1 MVAMS
6 VMLLFSKLTGEEGI
20 PLPEALFWRQLMP
33 TVAIFGWLASRS
45 ELGRL
50 RTRRFWIHGRRAVIG
65 AIGMSLTLGVVR
77 ILPMAEATILGFTT
91 PMFAVI
97 LATLLLREAVGW
109 WRWGAVVLGLIG
121 VLVIV
126 GPDRGHLPVHG
137 VMVGLGAAFF
147 VALISIQVRDL
158 GRTEESICI
167 VFYFSALSALLLVP
181 GAIYTAQAH
190 SLHHWLLLLGL
201 GVTGLATQLLLTAAL
216 RFGRVASVI
225 VMDYSQLIWTT
236 LWGVLFFAQTPPA
249 ATWLGAPL
257 IIAAGLIIA
266 WREQVVHRRPAID
279 PTLSAN
285 LD

>member
-20 PLPEALFWRQLMP
+20 ALPEALFWRQLLP
-33 TVAIFGWLASRS
+33 AVAILGWLAARN

-50 RTRRFWIHGRRAVIG
+50 RTGRFWIHGRRTVIG
-65 AIGMSLTLGVVR
+65 TIGMFLTLGVVR

-91 PMFAVI
+91 PMFAVV
-97 LATLLLREAVGW
+97 LATLVLREHVGR
-109 WRWGAVVLGLIG
+109 WRWGAVGLGLTG

-126 GPDRGHLPVHG
+126 GPDRGHLPIEG
-137 VMVGLGAAFF
+137 VLVGLSAAFF
-147 VALISIQVRDL
+147 VALVSIQLREL
-158 GRTEESICI
+158 GKTEEPICI
-167 VFYFSALSALLLVP
+167 VFYFSALGALLLLP
-181 GAIYTAQAH
+181 GAIYTASAH
-190 SLHHWLLLLGL
+190 DAHDWLMLLGL
-201 GVTGLATQLLLTAAL
+201 GATGLATQLLLTAAL

-266 WREQVVHRRPAID
+266 WREQVVNRRPAID
-279 PTLSAN
+279 PALAAN